1 MDVGLD
7 AAQRA
12 WVDEVRA
19 FLRDTVTPALEA
31 ELAEHGQERIGGEIS
46 AFRRAVGAK
55 GWFGVSWPR
64 EYGGLGL
71 DAVHQHLLMREF
83 ESWGVPGPDLTVT
96 SVAPMIMR
104 HGTRPE
110 QARVPSADRQ
120 G

>member
-31 ELAEHGQERIGGEIS
+31 ELAEHGQERIGGEVS
-46 AFRRAVGAK
+46 AFRREGL
-55 GWFGVSWPR
+55 FGVSWPR

-110 QARVPSADRQ
+110 QA
-120 G
+120 